1 MHTPNSEIW
10 TRKNEDWFNQFKG
23 KLLHWSR
30 CSEQIFSVLITIVEQ
45 MDNLYHQVGMK
56 KQMLDKN
63 SKEYKQYQC
72 STNCHICEEEIINTM
87 SQKEFLTWGRP
98 EEDAE
103 DDFVREGDLI

>member
-1 MHTPNSEIW
+1 
-10 TRKNEDWFNQFKG
+10 
-23 KLLHWSR
+23 
-30 CSEQIFSVLITIVEQ
+30 
-45 MDNLYHQVGMK
+45 MDNLYHQVGIK

-103 DDFVREGDLI
+103 DDFVREGDTKTARSKEEELHLRVLKFLTIAIGLENTEDLLILHVIFN